1 MNAVLPFDSARGR
14 RASGPE
20 LSRGGAAAVGSTII
34 SFRPTS
40 RPAPVAPHRPAV
52 PTPARAAE
60 PAAEPAAE
68 FARPAPRERLARLIH
83 MASVGGYIAV
93 RNDTLVELDGRMVW
107 PTAESLIRDA
117 VAAGVP
123 VSTHVIDTSRS

>member
-40 RPAPVAPHRPAV
+40 RPAPVAPQGPAV
-52 PTPARAAE
+52 PVPAPVRTAE
-60 PAAEPAAE
+60 PDAE

-117 VAAGVP
+117 AAAGVP